1 MISRTTISKQE
12 PHGPT
17 PPRHARTFMAPTKDT
32 RQLNWFLAWAVVFC
46 DIGTSVYYV
55 PGILYGHVRDAT
67 PFFVLLTT
75 GGFILLS
82 LKYIEISW
90 RNPEGGGVV
99 TITTKAFGPM
109 WGCLGGMLI
118 VVDYFL
124 TTAISAVAGF
134 QYIGSVF
141 PALDAHVVLLAC
153 AGVAVLCVLNIV
165 GIRESATVAL
175 AMACTSF
182 LVNLFVIGCAVLTME
197 IGAWHAVLSKL
208 GSGEGISHYE
218 LLVGFSSAWLAFS
231 GLESISQLSPTMRFP
246 LRRTARR
253 AMIAVIIT
261 MVITSPV
268 LTALS
273 IGLLP
278 EHLKATESERFIS
291 ELGTIVGGWTLKLAV
306 VVSASSLLL
315 FASNTAIIGSY
326 HVFLALVNSGFLPKI
341 LSVRNPTFNTPHVAV
356 GIATLVPGFII
367 LFSQG
372 EMKLLGDMYAFGL
385 LGAFVFSSL
394 SLDSIRWRLG
404 RRDPA
409 FWLGVFT
416 TMMVMVA
423 WGVNLV
429 EKHLATYFGGAVTA
443 LGMLVAVGVRRAW
456 FLDLL
461 IQVPFIQRL
470 QARAYRASED
480 LVEDELKGLMT
491 LAEAV
496 EVKPLYSSSTLLALR
511 DESPRLIQEGI
522 TRARGKGES
531 ALYCIYVEE
540 WPGLFAGATPH
551 APNEEGLRTLRAALQ
566 AVREKNIEII
576 PIWAVS
582 HNAAE
587 AIANAAKAL
596 EVDSVIIGASRRNAF
611 YHMLRGHVVK
621 GLMKKLPRNCHLMI
635 SN

>member
-1 MISRTTISKQE
+1 M
-12 PHGPT
+12 G
-17 PPRHARTFMAPTKDT
+17 PTKDT

-46 DIGTSVYYV
+46 DIGTSIYYV
-55 PGILYGHVRDAT
+55 PGILYVSVGDKT
-67 PFFVLLTT
+67 PFFILLTT
-75 GGFILLS
+75 LGFIPLA
-82 LKYIEISW
+82 LKYIEITW

-118 VVDYFL
+118 TTSYFL
-124 TTAISAVAGF
+124 TAAISAVAGF
-134 QYIGSVF
+134 QYIGSAF
-141 PALDAHVVLLAC
+141 AAIDAHIVLFAC
-153 AGVAVLCVLNIV
+153 AGVGVLAALNII

-175 AMACTSF
+175 IMAGASF
-182 LVNLFVIGCAVLTME
+182 LVDIFIICVALFTMDGSQWTIVLT
-197 IGAWHAVLSKL
+197 KL
-208 GSGEGISHYE
+208 VSGHGIPHYE

-253 AMIAVIIT
+253 AMVAVMVT
-261 MVITSPV
+261 MIVTSPI

-291 ELGTIVGGWTLKLAV
+291 ELGMIVAGFSAKLAV
-306 VVSASSLLL
+306 VVTASSLLL

-326 HVFLALVNSGFLPKI
+326 HVFLALVNGGFLPRI
-341 LSVRNPTFNTPHVAV
+341 IAVRNPTFNTPHVAV
-356 GIATLVPGFII
+356 AVATIVPVAII
-367 LFSQG
+367 LFSAG

-394 SLDSIRWRLG
+394 SLDVIRWRLG
-404 RRDPA
+404 RRDPG

-416 TMMVMVA
+416 TLMLTVA
-423 WGVNLV
+423 WAVNLV
-429 EKHLATYFGGAVTA
+429 EKPLATYFGGSVT
-443 LGMLVAVGVRRAW
+443 LIGMLVAVGVRRAW
-456 FLDLL
+456 FVDLL
-461 IQVPFIQRL
+461 VQIPVIQRL

-511 DESPRLIQEGI
+511 DEAPRLIQEGI
-522 TRARGKGES
+522 TRAKGRGES

-540 WPGLFAGATPH
+540 WPGLFGGATPH
-551 APNEEGLRTLRAALQ
+551 VPNEQGLKTLRAALQ
-566 AVREKNIEII
+566 AVRDKNIEII

-587 AIANAAKAL
+587 AIANAAKTL
-596 EVDSVIIGASRRNAF
+596 DVDSVIIGASRRSAF

-621 GLMKKLPRNCHLMI
+621 GLMKKLPRTCHLMI

>member
-1 MISRTTISKQE
+1 MQ
-12 PHGPT
+12 PT
-17 PPRHARTFMAPTKDT
+17 RDT

-75 GGFILLS
+75 GGFILLA
-82 LKYIEISW
+82 LKYVEISW

-118 VVDYFL
+118 IVDYFL

-134 QYIGSVF
+134 QYIGSIF
-141 PALDAHVVLLAC
+141 PSLDAHVLLLSC
-153 AGVAVLCVLNIV
+153 AGVGVLAALNVI

-175 AMACTSF
+175 IKACASF
-182 LVNLFVIGCAVLTME
+182 FVNLIVIGSAFYTMDE
-197 IGAWHAVLSKL
+197 SQWQTVIGKL
-208 GSGEGISHYE
+208 GTGKAISSYE

-246 LRRTARR
+246 LRRTTRY
-253 AMIAVIIT
+253 AMAAVIVT
-261 MVITSPV
+261 MVMTAPV

-278 EHLKATESERFIS
+278 EYLKATESERFIS
-291 ELGTIVGGWTLKLAV
+291 ELGFIVGGIGVKLAV
-306 VVSASSLLL
+306 VLTASSLLL
-315 FASNTAIIGSY
+315 FAANTAIIGCY
-326 HVFLALVNSGFLPKI
+326 HVFLALVKGEFLPKI
-341 LSVRNPTFNTPHVAV
+341 LAVRSVTFNTPHIAI
-356 GIATLVPGFII
+356 GIATLVPASVI
-367 LFSQG
+367 LISGG
-372 EMKLLGDMYAFGL
+372 EMRILGDMYAFGL

-394 SLDSIRWRLG
+394 SLDVIRWNLG
-404 RRDPA
+404 RRDFG
-409 FWLGVFT
+409 FWLGVLT
-416 TMMVMVA
+416 TGMVLLA

-429 EKHLATYFGGAVTA
+429 EKELATYFGGAVT
-443 LGMLVAVGVRRAW
+443 LIGMLTAVGVRRGW
-456 FLDLL
+456 FLELL
-461 IQVPFIQRL
+461 VQIPLIQRL
-470 QARAYRASED
+470 QARAYRASEE

-511 DESPRLIQEGI
+511 DENPRLIQEGI
-522 TRARGKGES
+522 IRAKGRGEA

-540 WPGLFAGATPH
+540 WPGLFAGDTPH
-551 APNEEGLRTLRAALQ
+551 VPNEQGIKTLRAALQ
-566 AVREKNIEII
+566 AVREKQIELI
-576 PIWAVS
+576 PIWTVS
-582 HNAAE
+582 YNAAE
-587 AIANAAKAL
+587 AIAHAAKQL
-596 EVDSVIIGASRRNAF
+596 DVDAVIIGATRRSAF

-621 GLMKKLPRNCHLMI
+621 GLMKRLPRDSHLMI
-635 SN
+635 CN

>member
-1 MISRTTISKQE
+1 M
-12 PHGPT
+12 P
-17 PPRHARTFMAPTKDT
+17 PTKDT

-55 PGILYGHVRDAT
+55 PGILYSHVRDAT

-118 VVDYFL
+118 IVDYFL

-134 QYIGSVF
+134 EYIGSAFTV
-141 PALDAHVVLLAC
+141 LDAHVVLLAC
-153 AGVAVLCVLNIV
+153 SGVGMLAALNIV
-165 GIRESATVAL
+165 GVRESATVSL
-175 AMACTSF
+175 IMASAAF
-182 LVNLFVIGCAVLTME
+182 FVNLLVVFAAVLVMDGSQWST
-197 IGAWHAVLSKL
+197 VLGHL
-208 GSGEGISHYE
+208 GTGRGISHYE
-218 LLVGFSSAWLAFS
+218 ILVGFSSAWLAFS

-261 MVITSPV
+261 MIVTSPV

-278 EHLKATESERFIS
+278 EHLKAAESERFIS
-291 ELGTIVGGWTLKLAV
+291 ELGRVLGGLGLQLAV

-315 FASNTAIIGSY
+315 FAANTAIIGSY
-326 HVFLALVNSGFLPKI
+326 HVFLALVNGGFMPRLI
-341 LSVRNPTFNTPHVAV
+341 AMRNPTFNTPHVAV
-356 GIATLVPGFII
+356 GIATIVPISVI
-367 LFSQG
+367 LFSRG

-394 SLDSIRWRLG
+394 SLDTIRWRLG
-404 RRDPA
+404 RRDPG
-409 FWLGVFT
+409 FWIGVFT
-416 TMMVMVA
+416 TLMVMLA
-423 WGVNLV
+423 WGTNLI
-429 EKHLATYFGGAVTA
+429 EKPLATYFGGTVTA
-443 LGMLVAVGVRRAW
+443 AGMLVAVGVRRAW

-461 IQVPFIQRL
+461 VQVPFIQRL

-496 EVKPLYSSSTLLALR
+496 EVKPLYSSSTLLAIR
-511 DESPRLIQEGI
+511 DEAPRLIQEGI
-522 TRARGKGES
+522 TRAKGRGEK

-551 APNEEGLRTLRAALQ
+551 VPNEEGLRTLRAALQ
-566 AVREKNIEII
+566 LVREKNIEII

-596 EVDSVIIGASRRNAF
+596 DVDAIIIGASRRSAF

-621 GLMKKLPRNCHLMI
+621 GLMKKLPRDCHLII